1 MSPRLLRLLVG
12 IDARRPASW
21 IALAVGAAAGWW
33 AVITGPHAWLVGV
46 ACGTSVL
53 VAVAAVGDLP
63 VELCRGS
70 ACISPARLAAVWG
83 MLRAAWPLVGAATA
97 ACLASGAEAFPA
109 APAVAAVLAG
119 GMTVAA
125 VVVARAARATAADA
139 AAVALAI
146 GGAGAAAGLTFG
158 LTFGLTVGSS
168 RSGGWGAVAAAAAG
182 WCLAAAVTVVAWRTF
197 AGADAVVDRL
207 TFAGDPP
214 GGVPATGWE
223 RLHLDPLPAVGPVQG
238 VLERLAMAST
248 LVAMA
253 GWLILRPDLVPES
266 GQAAAAPAWPWAL
279 LSAVWYVCL
288 AVPRA
293 TLLDGACGTAAWERL
308 FLSAA
313 GPATDGP
320 GRIRGLTA
328 WRIGGPRF
336 AAVAALVPAAILG
349 WPPLVG
355 GLVSSTSPS
364 HGWPPLAITA
374 GLAFAAVSLATLT
387 MAGTR
392 TGAARET
399 LFAVALAFA
408 VTTMLAAA
416 GLP

>member
-1 MSPRLLRLLVG
+1 MSPRLLWLLCG

-21 IALAVGAAAGWW
+21 IALAIGAAAGWW
-33 AVITGPHAWLVGV
+33 AVTTGPHVWLLGV

-53 VAVAAVGDLP
+53 AAAAAVGDLP

-70 ACISPARLAAVWG
+70 ACVPPAGLAAVWG
-83 MLRAAWPLVGAATA
+83 TLRAAWPLLGAATA
-97 ACLASGAEAFPA
+97 ACLTPGVGPLPA
-109 APAVAAVLAG
+109 APAVAAVLVG

-158 LTFGLTVGSS
+158 LVGGSS
-168 RSGGWGAVAAAAAG
+168 GSDGWGAVAAAAAG

-197 AGADAVVDRL
+197 AGTDAVVDRL

-214 GGVPATGWE
+214 GAVPATGWE
-223 RLHLDPLPAVGPVQG
+223 RLHLDPLPAVGTVQG

-248 LVAMA
+248 LAAMA
-253 GWLILRPDLVPES
+253 GWLILRPDLVPEA
-266 GQAAAAPAWPWAL
+266 GHGAAAPAWPWAL

-313 GPATDGP
+313 GTVADGR

-374 GLAFAAVSLATLT
+374 GLAAAAVVLATLA
-387 MAGTR
+387 MAGTKA
-392 TGAARET
+392 GAARET
-399 LFAVALAFA
+399 LFAVALAIA
-408 VTTMLAAA
+408 AATVLAAA
-416 GLP
+416 GLT

>member
-33 AVITGPHAWLVGV
+33 AVVTGPHAWLVGV

-53 VAVAAVGDLP
+53 VAAAAVGDLP

-70 ACISPARLAAVWG
+70 ACIPPARLAAVWG

-146 GGAGAAAGLTFG
+146 GGAGAAAGLAFG
-158 LTFGLTVGSS
+158 LAVGSS
-168 RSGGWGAVAAAAAG
+168 GGGGWEAVAASAAG
-182 WCLAAAVTVVAWRTF
+182 WCLAAAVAVVAWRTF
-197 AGADAVVDRL
+197 AEADAVVDL
-207 TFAGDPP
+207 QAFAGHPP
-214 GGVPATGWE
+214 GAVPAIGWE

-266 GQAAAAPAWPWAL
+266 GHGAAAPAWPWAL

-328 WRIGGPRF
+328 GRVGGPRF

-374 GLAFAAVSLATLT
+374 GLAFAAVALATLT